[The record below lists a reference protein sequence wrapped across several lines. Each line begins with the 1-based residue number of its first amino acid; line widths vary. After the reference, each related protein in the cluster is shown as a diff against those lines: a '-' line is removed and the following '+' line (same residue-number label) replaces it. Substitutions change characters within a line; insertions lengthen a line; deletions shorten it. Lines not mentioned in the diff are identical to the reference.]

1 MNNFKLHILAAER
14 SFYVGDCQSLVVPI
28 TDGRYGVQANH
39 RNMVAAVVPG
49 ILEFTDGNGERI
61 KANVSQGILI
71 VNENDVNLLVD
82 YVETDEEKEAS
93 LLKRAKDD
101 EIEAKLQKKSI
112 QEFKSAQLWIAKE
125 NNSLKR
131 KSRRYDDRL

>member
-14 SFYVGDCQSLVVPI
+14 TFYVGECQSLVVPI

-39 RNMVAAVVPG
+39 RDMVAAIVPG
-49 ILEFTDGNGERI
+49 ILEFTDENGERI

-71 VNENDVNLLVD
+71 VKENDVSLLVD
-82 YVETDEEKEAS
+82 YVETDEEKEENIS
-93 LLKRAKDD
+93 KRSKEDA
-101 EIEAKLQKKSI
+101 IEAKLQKKSI

-125 NNSLKR
+125 NNSLRR